1 MNVYCK
7 FANIGRNIF
16 LNRIGVYRNLRI
28 FDEIFFRIA
37 KLVFLFQSG
46 CIPRSA
52 WNIGIIFF
60 FFSLIGTPSSIW
72 KRSWQRIFATSKIQ
86 RDFYAFSWNSIDS
99 LPARQNQLIWNIGI
113 IFLFHRLLVNV
124 RQKIPKDILEFW
136 KLKNTCTCSHGIS

>member
-60 FFSLIGTPSSIW
+60 FFADWYTVEYMKAKLAKNFCNFKNSKRFLRLFVEFDRFSSCSSKSINLEYWNYFSLSPIARKCTT
-72 KRSWQRIFATSKIQ
+72 K
-86 RDFYAFSWNSIDS
+86 DS
-99 LPARQNQLIWNIGI
+99 
-113 IFLFHRLLVNV
+113 
-124 RQKIPKDILEFW
+124 
-136 KLKNTCTCSHGIS
+136 

>member
-1 MNVYCK
+1 MQIRKYRTKHFFKQNRSLQK
-7 FANIGRNIF
+7 FANIRRNIF
-16 LNRIGVYRNLRI
+16 PNSEAGFSFSKRLYTSVSLEY
-28 FDEIFFRIA
+28 
-37 KLVFLFQSG
+37 
-46 CIPRSA
+46 
-52 WNIGIIFF
+52 WNYFF